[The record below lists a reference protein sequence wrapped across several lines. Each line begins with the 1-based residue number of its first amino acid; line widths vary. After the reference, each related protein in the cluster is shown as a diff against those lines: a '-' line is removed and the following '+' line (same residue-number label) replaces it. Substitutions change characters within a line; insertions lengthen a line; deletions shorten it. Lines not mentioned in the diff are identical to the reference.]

1 MPPLLKRCMW
11 ILIAVLMGLYALVCA
26 VVAWKQG
33 SLVWFPGP
41 APIQTPAIDGIAF
54 DDLKLKAADG
64 VAIHGWRLRCA
75 GQARG
80 AIVVC
85 HGNAGNIAMRI
96 PLARS
101 FLEMGYDVVLFD
113 YRGYGASSGTPTE
126 EGTYLDAE
134 AAWDWTQTA
143 GFAPD
148 RIVAYGESLGGA
160 VAIELAG
167 RRKVGALII
176 EDTFTSL
183 ADMGARVYPWLP
195 VRLILRIRYDSIRKI
210 GKLHV
215 PALVIHSRADDLVPF
230 DMGQQLYQA
239 AAGPKLFLETGGAH
253 SAGGFTTRVEWR
265 AAVRGFLENALLPGA
280 NAPDSTSG
288 K

>member
-1 MPPLLKRCMW
+1 ML
-11 ILIAVLMGLYALVCA
+11 ILVAVLLGLYLIVCA
-26 VVAWKQG
+26 LVAWKQG

-41 APIQTPAIDGIAF
+41 PPIQTPAMDGIAF
-54 DDLKLKAADG
+54 DDLELKAVDG
-64 VAIHGWRLRCA
+64 VAIHGWRLRTSGRA
-75 GQARG
+75 LG

-96 PLARS
+96 PLART

-113 YRGYGASSGTPTE
+113 YRGYGASSGAPTE
-126 EGTYLDAE
+126 EGTYLDAV
-134 AAWDWTQTA
+134 AAWDWAHAA
-143 GFAPD
+143 GFEPG

-167 RRKVGALII
+167 RREVGALIV

-183 ADMGARVYPWLP
+183 ADMGGRVYPWLP

-210 GKLHV
+210 GKLEV
-215 PALVIHSRADDLVPF
+215 PTLVIHSRADDLVPF
-230 DMGQQLYQA
+230 DMGEQLFRA
-239 AAGPKLFLETGGAH
+239 ATGPKLFIETGGAH
-253 SAGGFTTRVEWR
+253 SGGGFTTRGEWR
-265 AAVRGFLENALLPGA
+265 AAVRTFLETALAPGRNGPESHRA
-280 NAPDSTSG
+280 